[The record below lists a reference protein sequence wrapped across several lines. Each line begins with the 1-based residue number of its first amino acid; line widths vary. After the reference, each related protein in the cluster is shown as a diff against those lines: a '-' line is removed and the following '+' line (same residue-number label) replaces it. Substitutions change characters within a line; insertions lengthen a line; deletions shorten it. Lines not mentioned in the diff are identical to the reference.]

1 MHYYLGSMDRQK
13 VKTRMPVDLNMYI
26 AMYADAEAGE
36 GGEKLWRRG
45 KQ

>member
-13 VKTRMPVDLNMYI
+13 VKTRMPDDLNMYI
-26 AMYADAEAGE
+26 AMYAEAGE